1 MRLSQYSSHSFPTV
15 VGKWWPQHQESHL
28 LPTSVQTLITSFPN
42 MASTATQGL
51 WLNGRVWNESAKSM
65 CRRATQTTGTECL
78 SGSKGSGNMWINRS
92 QHKSF
97 ELAQRSFTAQC
108 QTLGVQDSTSSFLCI
123 FYVPPAPVLPYS
135 LSQLFSSWDRISLS
149 SPDWLPSCD
158 PLASAF
164 PAKAQDCA
172 ARACSSL
179 QVCSLAP
186 CISAYITR
194 SNKHSDHL
202 TSSVSG
208 NDRGNTERVELR
220 IHHQLRRTQSHLGAG
235 PLAVPVGDCLNRIN

>member
-65 CRRATQTTGTECL
+65 CRRATRTTGTECL

-97 ELAQRSFTAQC
+97 ELAQGSFTVQC

-208 NDRGNTERVELR
+208 NDRRNKEHVELR
-220 IHHQLRRTQSHLGAG
+220 IHHQLCRTQSHLGAG